1 MPTYRFQCQKCGLNF
16 TAQRAVDTGEAK
28 CSECGEMA
36 PRVLP
41 HGVNVTVSGGN
52 VDTRTESVGISAID
66 YGFDRAVG
74 ESAKKN
80 WNGIR
85 GRQRDKLDIVRANN
99 ATGFDLSRN
108 PDGTYRVMDAEERA
122 ASERS
127 REFHFKMVGHGRAIT
142 EKKKPG

>member
-1 MPTYRFQCQKCGLNF
+1 MPTYRFQCEKCGLNF
-16 TAQRAVDTGEAK
+16 TAQRAVDTVSAK
-28 CSECGEMA
+28 CSECGVDA

-85 GRQRDKLDIVRANN
+85 GRQRDKLDVVRANGV
-99 ATGFDLSRN
+99 TGWDLTKR
-108 PDGTYRVMDAEERA
+108 PDGTYGVMSPEQRA

-127 REFHFKMVGHGRAIT
+127 REFHFKMVDHGRAIT
-142 EKKKPG
+142 EKKPG

>member
-1 MPTYRFQCQKCGLNF
+1 MPTYRFQCEKCGLNF
-16 TAQRAVDTGEAK
+16 TASRPVDTANTK
-28 CSECGEMA
+28 CECGEMA

-41 HGVNVTVSGGN
+41 HGINVTVSGGDVN
-52 VDTRTESVGISAID
+52 TRTETVGLAGID

-99 ATGFDLSRN
+99 ATGWDLSRN
-108 PDGTYRVMDAEERA
+108 PDGTYRVMNAEERA

-127 REFHFKMVGHGRAIT
+127 RSFHFKMVNHGKVVT
-142 EKKKPG
+142 GKK